1 MTFNSE
7 SIVQEIRSEFESLIS
22 KIETD
27 ESSSADEIER
37 TLLRELLNMGLL
49 LLSYYFSKRGSVMAE
64 NKIWVKNG
72 QELPTAGMRTRK
84 HFSIFGRL
92 SLRRP
97 YFYKKGIGGTSPL
110 DAELGLDET
119 CYSDLVRELNELLG
133 VEVAYE
139 KAVSLFER
147 IVGQPISSSAV
158 QSMVATDAAEVRA
171 YYEQKAAP
179 LPATEETLLV
189 LQADGKGVPLVRT
202 EESTKKVRLGK
213 GEKRA
218 KKKES
223 IVTALYT
230 VAPRERTPKSVIQ
243 SLFHPEQESSEQKTP
258 TETGPKNKQLWATL
272 DGKDAALERLKPLVQ
287 ERIGTHIQHRIALA
301 DGCEALQKRM
311 QEHFPDFLLILD
323 FIHAN
328 EYIWKAATALFGE
341 KDKRRNPWVETQASL
356 ILSGKTQ
363 SVIDEFRRLIEQPK
377 RTKKQRIALTK
388 SANYFERNLAFMRY
402 DSYLKNGWPIAS
414 GVIEGACRHF
424 VKDRFECSGMRW
436 TQTGAEALLQLRAVS
451 INGDWDDFHA
461 FRKQCRQLRLY
472 GSQSNNNYSP
482 EMQALSAE
490 YSSDEKII
498 SFPRPAV
505 SLAA

>member
-7 SIVQEIRSEFESLIS
+7 SIVQEIRSEFERLIS

-27 ESSSADEIER
+27 ETSTADEIER

-49 LLSYYFSKRGSVMAE
+49 LLNYYFSKRGSVMAE
-64 NKIWVKNG
+64 NKVWVEKG
-72 QELPTAGMRTRK
+72 QELSNAGTRARNY
-84 HFSIFGRL
+84 FSIFGKL
-92 SLRRP
+92 ALRRP
-97 YFYKKGIGGTSPL
+97 YFYKKGIGGVSPL

-119 CYSDLVRELNELLG
+119 CYSDLVRELNEILG

-158 QSMVATDAAEVRA
+158 QSMVATDAAEVTA

-179 LPATEETLLV
+179 QPTTEETLLV
-189 LQADGKGVPLVRT
+189 LQADGKGVPLVRD
-202 EESTKKVRLGK
+202 EDAPKQVRLGK

-223 IVTALYT
+223 IVTSLYT
-230 VAPRERTPKSVIQ
+230 IAPRKRTPEMVTQ
-243 SLFHPEQESSEQKTP
+243 SLFHPEQASSEQKMP
-258 TETGPKNKQLWATL
+258 TETRPKNKQLWATL
-272 DGKDAALERLKPLVQ
+272 DGKDAALKRLKTLVQ
-287 ERIGTHIQHRIALA
+287 ERNGTHIQNRIALT
-301 DGCEALQKRM
+301 DGCDALQKRVRKY
-311 QEHFPDFLLILD
+311 FPDFVLILD

-341 KDKRRNPWVETQASL
+341 KDKRRNSWVEAQTLL

-363 SVIDEFRRLIEQPK
+363 SVIDEFRRLAAQPK
-377 RTKKQRIALTK
+377 RTKKQRTTLTK
-388 SANYFERNLAFMRY
+388 SANYFERNLSYMRY

-436 TQTGAEALLQLRAVS
+436 TQDGAEALLQLRAVA

-461 FRKQCRQLRLY
+461 FRKQRRQLRLY
-472 GSQSNNNYSP
+472 RSQSDNNDSP
-482 EMQALSAE
+482 EIQAISGTH
-490 YSSDEKII
+490 SSDEKII
-498 SFPRPAV
+498 PFPKPAPL
-505 SLAA
+505 LAA